1 MDFGAY
7 TPLRAESG
15 NHKKVA
21 IVGFCETSRE
31 FTPYEDPDF
40 EIWGLNRGSLFMP
53 ITPQV
58 TRWFEMH
65 GEHIVSWQNRRPG
78 KHVEW
83 LNNFPGPVY
92 MHQQYEWCKTSV
104 EYPLQL
110 MADYFG
116 KDLLRVGHM
125 TKTTKESS
133 SGGGPIE
140 LMESAGPNDLTDA
153 TGEPYLSSSIAYEL
167 ALAIYE
173 GFEEIHLYG
182 VDLNTESEYA
192 WQKPGVEY
200 LLGVAVG
207 RGIKVVLPDNCP
219 LLKGTLYGRGHK
231 KAEAG
236 PLMSYD
242 QLQARRK
249 SIEYELQ
256 QHNTELQRVIG
267 ARTELEHLMQ
277 QMTPG
282 LDHEMCDQRRQK
294 MQIHE
299 NQMQAKLL
307 QVQGA
312 MKETVYWL
320 HQTYAGQE
328 PMEAIEQLEKVQLT
342 LPDLNQDEG
351 PLTDL
356 EEMQTHYETPVNI
369 NGYRAPELIGV

>member
-1 MDFGAY
+1 MPMQVG
-7 TPLRAESG
+7 RE
-15 NHKKVA
+15 KVC
-21 IVGFCETSRE
+21 IVGFCDSSRML
-31 FTPYEDPDF
+31 TPWHDPSF
-40 EIWGLNRGSLFMP
+40 EVWGLNRGHIFHQPSQARIVP
-53 ITPQV
+53 GTV
-58 TRWFEMH
+58 ADRWFDMH
-65 GEHIVSWQNRRPG
+65 GKDIWSSQDRRPG
-78 KHVEW
+78 KHQDF
-83 LNNFPGPVY
+83 LANFPGPVY
-92 MHQQYEWCKTSV
+92 LHEKYPELPNALA
-104 EYPLQL
+104 YPLKE
-110 MADYFG
+110 MAEEFG
-116 KDLLRVGHM
+116 ANLFRRSVKTPDKTVD
-125 TKTTKESS
+125 TKN
-133 SGGGPIE
+133 
-140 LMESAGPNDLTDA
+140 A
-153 TGEPYLSSSIAYEL
+153 PYLSSSIAYEI